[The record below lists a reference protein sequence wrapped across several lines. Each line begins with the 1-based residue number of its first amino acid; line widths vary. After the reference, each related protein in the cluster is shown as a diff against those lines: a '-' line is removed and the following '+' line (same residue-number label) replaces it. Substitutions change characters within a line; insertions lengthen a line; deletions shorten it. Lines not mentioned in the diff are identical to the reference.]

1 MKINKTVLAA
11 AAIVLPLSIGAGSA
25 LSYFTANDSAA
36 GGYAIEV
43 GIPETE
49 IKESFSGWEKRIVI
63 TNTGDTPIYVRARA
77 FVVSPYA
84 VTLEAES
91 KWTEGN
97 GAQGTSK
104 EAGYYYYDDNT
115 ALEAGAATDVL
126 KLKILKNGK
135 TPSDGLENEEFD
147 VVVVYEKTSVVKV
160 EDGKVVPDWDF
171 ALQIEDKDKLK
182 EDSTEKGGN

>member
-36 GGYAIEV
+36 GGYAVEV

-63 TNTGDTPIYVRARA
+63 TNTGDMPIYVRARA
-77 FVVSPYA
+77 FVVSPYT

-91 KWTEGN
+91 KWTKGN

-126 KLKILKNGK
+126 KLKIGGIPENA
-135 TPSDGLENEEFD
+135 LENDEFD
-147 VVVVYEKTSVVKV
+147 VVVVYEKTSAVKV
-160 EDGKVVPDWDF
+160 EDGKVVPDWAF
-171 ALQIEDKDKLK
+171 ALKIEEKDKLK
-182 EDSTEKGGN
+182 ENSTEKGGN